1 MTGEY
6 LLEDLV
12 KYAQTLKTDKYTAG
26 LLTSLKDQVFIMI
39 EEVYFKRARSAS
51 RVMEEICI
59 PEQKEQ
65 LFGLIKTTG
74 KLLGKG
80 DQKIEA
86 VLGKLEAQDRSRC
99 QLRPLDELLK

>member
-1 MTGEY
+1 
-6 LLEDLV
+6 
-12 KYAQTLKTDKYTAG
+12 
-26 LLTSLKDQVFIMI
+26 MI

-65 LFGLIKTTG
+65 LFGLIRETG
-74 KLLGKG
+74 KLLGR
-80 DQKIEA
+80 DTQKIET
-86 VLGKLEAQDRSRC
+86 VLAKLDAQDKSRC